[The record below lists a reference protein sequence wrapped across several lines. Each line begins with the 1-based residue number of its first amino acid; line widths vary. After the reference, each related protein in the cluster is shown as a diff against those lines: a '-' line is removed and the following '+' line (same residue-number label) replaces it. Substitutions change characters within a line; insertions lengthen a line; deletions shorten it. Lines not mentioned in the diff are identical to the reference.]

1 MAKAKSVGKNGI
13 DTWTSN
19 GYGVTVQKS
28 GQTKAQKEAI
38 KRINESLSKGSKKK

>member
-1 MAKAKSVGKNGI
+1 MAKAKAVGRNGI

-28 GQTKAQKEAI
+28 GQSKAQKEAI
-38 KRINESLSKGSKKK
+38 RKINESLSKNTKKK